1 MEFGGEGGFACCCI
15 GYRGIW
21 GRGRV
26 CLLLYRLSWNLGA
39 GRVCLLLNRLLWN
52 LGAGAGLLVAV

>member
-1 MEFGGEGGFACCCI
+1 MLIIQKKWSNSAS
-15 GYRGIW
+15 GIPA

-39 GRVCLLLNRLLWN
+39 GRVCLLLYRLSWN
-52 LGAGAGLLVAV
+52 LGAGAGLLVAI